1 MAVGGL
7 NPEQVFNFINSLQK
21 CEYLQNII
29 ALLRLYG
36 EFVSET
42 NRIRNMYCDYLVD
55 DMRDAFYQM
64 KTYADMT
71 AKTLLVC
78 IEKILR
84 NE

>member
-21 CEYLQNII
+21 CEYPQNIT

-42 NRIRNMYCDYLVD
+42 NRICNMYCDYLVD

-64 KTYADMT
+64 KTYVDMS

-78 IEKILR
+78 IEKISS
-84 NE
+84 NK